1 MAAMRHDSDE
11 QRHRETVSH
20 ASASTQDNAEVF
32 RTGTVLRPARRLP
45 ATAAVILALLAG
57 ASREAARTMA
67 AEYVADQAEPGA
79 IGVRR
84 RTQPG
89 PRPESF
95 LPEHMQPVE
104 ISGPEGMLISIE
116 TASGWSPMQPAP
128 LRMGLMVGEPYRL
141 RIGGVVGRE
150 GEELFPSV
158 RVLAKLAA
166 PPGMAWRFPVEIA
179 VDEDDLRTALGGGL
193 VRRVVYASCEPERP
207 DIVPGAW
214 FDVRPGDDA
223 LEVARTLGD
232 PVAEVVIGNRV
243 PARDGAP

>member
-1 MAAMRHDSDE
+1 MAAVRHDSVAPCADE
-11 QRHRETVSH
+11 AVSLTRPSIPVD
-20 ASASTQDNAEVF
+20 AGVF
-32 RTGTVLRPARRLP
+32 RTGTVLRPARRLL
-45 ATAAVILALLAG
+45 ATAAVILAFFTG
-57 ASREAARTMA
+57 ASREVARTMA
-67 AEYVADQAEPGA
+67 AEHVADHAGPGA

-95 LPEHMQPVE
+95 LPDRMQPVE
-104 ISGPEGMLISIE
+104 ISGPAGMLISIE
-116 TASGWSPMQPAP
+116 TATGWSPMQPAP

-141 RIGGVVGRE
+141 RIGGIAGRD
-150 GEELFPSV
+150 GEEVFPSV

-166 PPGMAWRFPVEIA
+166 PPGTAWRFPVEIA
-179 VDEDDLRTALGGGL
+179 VDDDDLRTALGGSL

-207 DIVPGAW
+207 DVVPGAW

-243 PARDGAP
+243 PARDVAP